1 LWSILAEIYLC
12 HTVLVTKYRGW
23 KRAWTGN
30 SEPFRPPGL
39 LARRHL
45 RASAIAE
52 AAAAAEAPPAATAT
66 GWKLRMLHAAATAKG
81 AVCLD
86 GSSPGYYLRP
96 GVGADAKNFKI
107 HFKGGGWCMTDES
120 CLGRSKG
127 WLGSSKQVHAIA
139 SFRAAVLTGIS
150 LCGVCSCQEI

>member
-1 LWSILAEIYLC
+1 M
-12 HTVLVTKYRGW
+12 
-23 KRAWTGN
+23 
-30 SEPFRPPGL
+30 RPPGL

-52 AAAAAEAPPAATAT
+52 AAAAAAEAPPAATAT

-150 LCGVCSCQEI
+150 LCGVCSCQ